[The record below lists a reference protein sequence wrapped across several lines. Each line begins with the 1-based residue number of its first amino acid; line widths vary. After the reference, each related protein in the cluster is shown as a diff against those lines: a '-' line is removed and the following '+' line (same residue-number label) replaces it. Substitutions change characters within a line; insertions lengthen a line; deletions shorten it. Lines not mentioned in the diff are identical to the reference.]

1 MKHNVLFLLT
11 LVFML
16 SFYSHAQRGVRI
28 AYIDTE
34 YILENVPE
42 YQEATTQLEDK
53 AQKWKNEIQSKL
65 TTVEQKRKDLSNE
78 KALRA
83 IIQQLKPDIIV
94 NAAAYTA
101 VDKAETEAEKA
112 FEINATGAKNLA
124 QVCNDHDAILIHVST
139 DFVFD
144 GEKNEPYTETDV
156 ANPISVYGA
165 SKLQGEV
172 EIQKGL
178 KEHFIIRTSWLY
190 SEYGNNFMKTML
202 LLAETRDEISVV
214 SDQIGTPTYAGD
226 LAEIIIQI
234 INTKTEKQKTILDM
248 KEDIQMCFAC
258 SEISSFKPN
267 FKCKRPYL
275 NVVRG
280 ILRKQGYSFI
290 STDIDIKINDV
301 VKRTKKYIILRN
313 N

>member
-1 MKHNVLFLLT
+1 MT
-11 LVFML
+11 TILVTGGNGQLASCIKDVEKQYDDLNIIYTDHLELDICNLNQIQTFFK
-16 SFYSHAQRGVRI
+16 SNPQ
-28 AYIDTE
+28 ID
-34 YILENVPE
+34 YCINC
-42 YQEATTQLEDK
+42 
-53 AQKWKNEIQSKL
+53 
-65 TTVEQKRKDLSNE
+65 
-78 KALRA
+78 
-83 IIQQLKPDIIV
+83 
-94 NAAAYTA
+94 AAYTA

-172 EIQKGL
+172 EIQQAL
-178 KEHFIIRTSWLY
+178 KEYFIIRTSWLY

-202 LLAETRDEISVV
+202 RLAETRDGISVV

-234 INTKTEKQKTILDM
+234 INTKTEKYGIYHYSNEGVASWFEFA
-248 KEDIQMCFAC
+248 KEI
-258 SEISSFKPN
+258 FKLAKNKIKVNPIPSIEYLTPA
-267 FKCKRPYL
+267 KRP
-275 NVVRG
+275 
-280 ILRKQGYSFI
+280 KYSVLDKKKIIDVFK
-290 STDIDIKINDV
+290 IDIPFWRDSL
-301 VKRTKKYIILRN
+301 KKVILQGTFQ
-313 N
+313 

>member
-1 MKHNVLFLLT
+1 MT
-11 LVFML
+11 TILVTGGNGQLASCIKDVEKEYDDLNIIYTDHLELDICELNQIQTFFK
-16 SFYSHAQRGVRI
+16 SNPQ
-28 AYIDTE
+28 ID
-34 YILENVPE
+34 YCINC
-42 YQEATTQLEDK
+42 
-53 AQKWKNEIQSKL
+53 
-65 TTVEQKRKDLSNE
+65 
-78 KALRA
+78 
-83 IIQQLKPDIIV
+83 
-94 NAAAYTA
+94 AAYTA

-172 EIQKGL
+172 EIQQAL
-178 KEHFIIRTSWLY
+178 KEYFIIRTSWLY

-202 LLAETRDEISVV
+202 RLAETRDGISVV

-234 INTKTEKQKTILDM
+234 INTKTEKYGIYHYSNEGVASWFEFAKEIFKLTKNKTKVNPIPSIEYLTS
-248 KEDIQMCFAC
+248 A
-258 SEISSFKPN
+258 
-267 FKCKRPYL
+267 KRP
-275 NVVRG
+275 
-280 ILRKQGYSFI
+280 KYSVLDKKKIIDVFK
-290 STDIDIKINDV
+290 IDIPFW
-301 VKRTKKYIILRN
+301 RESLKKVILQGTFQ
-313 N
+313 

>member
-1 MKHNVLFLLT
+1 MT
-11 LVFML
+11 TILVTGGNGQLASCIKDVEKQYDDLNIIYTDHLELDICNLNQIQTFFK
-16 SFYSHAQRGVRI
+16 SNPQ
-28 AYIDTE
+28 ID
-34 YILENVPE
+34 YCINC
-42 YQEATTQLEDK
+42 
-53 AQKWKNEIQSKL
+53 
-65 TTVEQKRKDLSNE
+65 
-78 KALRA
+78 
-83 IIQQLKPDIIV
+83 
-94 NAAAYTA
+94 AAYTA

-172 EIQKGL
+172 EIQQAL
-178 KEHFIIRTSWLY
+178 KEYFIIRTSWLY

-202 LLAETRDEISVV
+202 RLAETRDGISVV

-234 INTKTEKQKTILDM
+234 INTKTEKYGIYHYSNEGVASWFEFA
-248 KEDIQMCFAC
+248 KEI
-258 SEISSFKPN
+258 FKLTKNKIKVNPIPSIEYLTPA
-267 FKCKRPYL
+267 KRP
-275 NVVRG
+275 
-280 ILRKQGYSFI
+280 KYSVLDKKKIIDVFK
-290 STDIDIKINDV
+290 IDIPFWRDSL
-301 VKRTKKYIILRN
+301 KKVILQGTFQ
-313 N
+313 

>member
-1 MKHNVLFLLT
+1 MT
-11 LVFML
+11 TILVTGGNGQLASCIKDVEKEYDDLNIIYTDHLELDICELNQIQTFFK
-16 SFYSHAQRGVRI
+16 SNPQ
-28 AYIDTE
+28 ID
-34 YILENVPE
+34 YCINC
-42 YQEATTQLEDK
+42 
-53 AQKWKNEIQSKL
+53 
-65 TTVEQKRKDLSNE
+65 
-78 KALRA
+78 
-83 IIQQLKPDIIV
+83 
-94 NAAAYTA
+94 AAYTA

-144 GEKNEPYTETDV
+144 GEKNEPYTETDA

-172 EIQKGL
+172 EIQQAL

-202 LLAETRDEISVV
+202 RLAETRDGISVV

-234 INTKTEKQKTILDM
+234 INTKTEKYGIYHYSNEGVASWFEFA
-248 KEDIQMCFAC
+248 KEI
-258 SEISSFKPN
+258 FKLTKNKIKVNPIPSIEYLTPA
-267 FKCKRPYL
+267 KRPQFSVL
-275 NVVRG
+275 DKAK
-280 ILRKQGYSFI
+280 IK
-290 STDIDIKINDV
+290 TDLQIKIPFWGDSLEKV
-301 VKRTKKYIILRN
+301 ILKGTFK
-313 N
+313 